1 MGGAICG
8 GGLESSKSYV
18 SISGKT
24 VRVTNEIYTRINNII
39 IFSLQYM

>member
-24 VRVTNEIYTRINNII
+24 VRVTNEIYTRILIND
-39 IFSLQYM
+39 